1 MKKKSRNYSHYDF
14 YNSIFSLNM
23 FRYEKKKLFDRRVFI
38 NEGCIG
44 IVAFCTLKD
53 IEEINQSFAFQ
64 HLTIFF
70 CLVFFRNLTNH
81 RLESVT
87 IWNIVLRTTSW
98 SSPSI

>member
-23 FRYEKKKLFDRRVFI
+23 FLEEKKPCSIDVFFK

-44 IVAFCTLKD
+44 IVAFCTLKN

-70 CLVFFRNLTNH
+70 V
-81 RLESVT
+81 
-87 IWNIVLRTTSW
+87 W
-98 SSPSI
+98 SSSEI

>member
-1 MKKKSRNYSHYDF
+1 MRKKHC
-14 YNSIFSLNM
+14 SI
-23 FRYEKKKLFDRRVFI
+23 DVFFK

-70 CLVFFRNLTNH
+70 V
-81 RLESVT
+81 
-87 IWNIVLRTTSW
+87 W
-98 SSPSI
+98 SSSEI